1 VYVGPSVGTNID
13 TTNLNLLSQDTNAA
27 VNIFQTYLKIKKK
40 TPIGLVSFSQ
50 TGWMHSN
57 AKQNP
62 QIEFMVLFGCPT
74 IIL

>member
-27 VNIFQTYLKIKKK
+27 VNIFQTYLKIKN
-40 TPIGLVSFSQ
+40 TYWISWLQSA
-50 TGWMHSN
+50 GWMHSN